1 MFRLWYAVS
10 RAYGCILTPFHWPS
24 WPQIWNFWVACWV
37 KRMMPLCHVWGWYP
51 PQTTLYI
58 HIRYMQCVWVYG
70 MLSQGHMGVFVYNSK
85 ARLAPAWGL
94 LGVVQ
99 AWVAHFV
106 TPLKCMY
113 DEYNWGV
120 TSQKP
125 HKKHKSPKKYHH
137 HGGEAANPSS
147 GVDLMNPRRPRG
159 GRPCAHLF
167 SGRHWRI
174 LFDSLN

>member
-1 MFRLWYAVS
+1 MVCCLKGICVHSHTIPPAKL
-10 RAYGCILTPFHWPS
+10 APDLKLLGCLLSEKNIHLRPYCTSILDICNVFES
-24 WPQIWNFWVACWV
+24 MACCL
-37 KRMMPLCHVWGWYP
+37 KG
-51 PQTTLYI
+51 I
-58 HIRYMQCVWVYG
+58 WVY
-70 MLSQGHMGVFVYNSK
+70 SYTIPP

-113 DEYNWGV
+113 DKYNWGV

-147 GVDLMNPRRPRG
+147 SVDLMNPRRPRG